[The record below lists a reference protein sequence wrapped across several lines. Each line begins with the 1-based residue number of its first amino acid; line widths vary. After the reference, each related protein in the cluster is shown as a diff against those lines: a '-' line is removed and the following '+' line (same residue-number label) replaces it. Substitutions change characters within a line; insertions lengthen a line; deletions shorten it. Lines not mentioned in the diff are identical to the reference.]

1 LPDGGQ
7 LFNVE
12 IFDGGVWVVLNEE
25 PILIE
30 NGQSS
35 ISLDAIIYEETTV
48 RVRSVDETIT
58 SNTADAEVC
67 EPSILLGASYLC
79 GSNVVRFNVQ
89 TFGFGENF
97 TAAFQVYNEGTETWD
112 EIVSGVAYDAP
123 NDAHT
128 QDTVYPLANG
138 TYQFRVITQDQLV
151 ISNIDSVDINCE
163 LPQIEIVSADYDC
176 LTDDI
181 NVEFT
186 LASPHTTED
195 IVFKFGLGDP
205 TPWLHTWN
213 ELDHATG
220 GGNSTYTAGPI
231 ANGTYVVVAVI
242 TDVNGTHTSEPFEV
256 IVNCA

>member
-1 LPDGGQ
+1 LTYNGFAGST
-7 LFNVE
+7 E
-12 IFDGGVWVVLNEE
+12 IFFEISDDDG
-25 PILIE
+25 
-30 NGQSS
+30 
-35 ISLDAIIYEETTV
+35 
-48 RVRSVDETIT
+48 
-58 SNTADAEVC
+58 
-67 EPSILLGASYLC
+67 
-79 GSNVVRFNVQ
+79 
-89 TFGFGENF
+89 
-97 TAAFQVYNEGTETWD
+97 ETWEELD
-112 EIVSGVAYDAP
+112 DSTFVDGSGIVNNTNINP
-123 NDAHT
+123 H
-128 QDTVYPLANG
+128 ANG
-138 TYQFRVITQDQLV
+138 NYLIRAKNGDSSV
-151 ISNIDSVDINCE
+151 ISNIVEYTINCE
-163 LPQIEIVSADYDC
+163 LPLIEIVSADYDC

-186 LASPHTTED
+186 LSSPHANED

>member
-67 EPSILLGASYLC
+67 PPDLFLEYSYNCALDLNEETLTYTGFASPTQIYFQISSDDGDTWEPLDDEVEVEGTGSINNDNLASY
-79 GSNVVRFNVQ
+79 
-89 TFGFGENF
+89 
-97 TAAFQVYNEGTETWD
+97 
-112 EIVSGVAYDAP
+112 
-123 NDAHT
+123 
-128 QDTVYPLANG
+128 ANG
-138 TYQFRVITQDQLV
+138 NYLIRAKTGDSSV
-151 ISNIDSVDINCE
+151 ISNIVEYTINCE

-205 TPWLHTWN
+205 NPWLHSWN
-213 ELDHATG
+213 EDDHVTG

>member
-12 IFDGGVWVVLNEE
+12 LFDGGVWTVINEA

-30 NGQSS
+30 NGSSS
-35 ISLDAIIYEETTV
+35 ISLDGILYEETTV

-67 EPSILLGASYLC
+67 PPDLFLEYNYNCALNRNEETLTYNGFA
-79 GSNVVRFNVQ
+79 GSTEIF
-89 TFGFGENF
+89 FEISDDDG
-97 TAAFQVYNEGTETWD
+97 ETWEELD
-112 EIVSGVAYDAP
+112 DSTFVDGSGIVNNTNINP
-123 NDAHT
+123 H
-128 QDTVYPLANG
+128 ANG
-138 TYQFRVITQDQLV
+138 NYLIRAKNGDSSV
-151 ISNIDSVDINCE
+151 ISNIVEYTINCE
-163 LPQIEIVSADYDC
+163 LPLIEIVSADYDC